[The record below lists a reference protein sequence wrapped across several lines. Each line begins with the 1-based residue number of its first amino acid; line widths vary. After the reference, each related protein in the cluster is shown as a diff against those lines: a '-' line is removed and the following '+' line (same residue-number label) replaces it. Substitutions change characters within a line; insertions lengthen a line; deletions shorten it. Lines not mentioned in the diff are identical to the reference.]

1 MNKILKTL
9 TAASLMLTV
18 ATTAAVAAN
27 TKELS
32 QKAVTRSANSSWSVS
47 AYPMG
52 ISSGKAY
59 DTANTNHGYCGV
71 FCFSYS
77 STPSKR
83 PIYFTSSSSYDTV
96 TITNDNQY
104 PRLYYN
110 PDIEYGDGVV
120 VNYSVTGSDSRVIAN
135 GSIDG

>member
-1 MNKILKTL
+1 MNKILKTF

-27 TKELS
+27 TKERS
-32 QKAVTRSANSSWSVS
+32 QKAITRSPNSWSVS

-52 ISSGKAY
+52 ASSGKAY
-59 DTANTNHGYCGV
+59 DVADTNRGYCYI
-71 FCFSYS
+71 FCYSYS

-83 PIYFTSSSSYDTV
+83 PIYFTSQSSYDTV
-96 TITNDNQY
+96 TITNDNQL
-104 PRLYYN
+104 PRLNYKS
-110 PDIEYGDGVV
+110 DIEKGDRIVV
-120 VNYSVTGSDSRVIAN
+120 DYSVTGSDSRVIAN

>member
-27 TKELS
+27 VKGLS
-32 QKAVTRSANSSWSVS
+32 QKAVTRSADSWSVS

-52 ISSGKAY
+52 TSSGKAY
-59 DTANTNHGYCGV
+59 DTANTNRGYCYI
-71 FCFSYS
+71 FCYSYS

-96 TITNDNQY
+96 TITNDNQL
-104 PRLYYN
+104 PSLYYK
-110 PDIEYGDGVV
+110 PDIKYGDRVI

>member
-32 QKAVTRSANSSWSVS
+32 QKAVTRSADSWSVS

-52 ISSGKAY
+52 ISSGEAY
-59 DTANTNHGYCGV
+59 DTANTNRGYCYI
-71 FCFSYS
+71 FCYSYS

-96 TITNDNQY
+96 TITNDNQL
-104 PRLYYN
+104 PSLYYK
-110 PDIEYGDGVV
+110 PDIKYGARIV

>member
-32 QKAVTRSANSSWSVS
+32 QKAVTRSADSWSVS

-52 ISSGKAY
+52 TSSGKAY
-59 DTANTNHGYCGV
+59 DTANTNRGYCYI
-71 FCFSYS
+71 FCYSYS

-96 TITNDNQY
+96 TITNDNQL
-104 PRLYYN
+104 PSLYYK
-110 PDIEYGDGVV
+110 PSVSYGDRVI